1 MKNFTNKIVLLPFIL
16 MVGLI
21 LIQCGSSNRLREYEF
36 RNKTAAARM
45 ATPPRA
51 QVFSESF
58 FNPGGGGIV
67 STALN
72 IGTSIVKGVE
82 AAKAQKR
89 LNAAMDQVDVPE
101 HIRRQTLKRC
111 SEYLHFQPINSTS
124 DADFLYLMKIKKY
137 GIEADSWDSSVFFK
151 IDVRIRLIDN
161 SKNIEVWKRTVKER
175 QLISGEVFGLGDAAG
190 NVINAVAL
198 SQLTE
203 EEMIVGFTH
212 LAEYVADRIAERI
225 QDDYIKAKSKED

>member
-1 MKNFTNKIVLLPFIL
+1 MKNLIKKISLLSLFL
-16 MVGLI
+16 VVGLT

-36 RNKTAAARM
+36 RSKTAAARM
-45 ATPPRA
+45 AAPPRA

-58 FNPGGGGIV
+58 FNPGSGNIV
-67 STALN
+67 SAAIN

-137 GIEADSWDSSVFFK
+137 GIEADSWDSSVYFK
-151 IDVRIRLIDN
+151 IDVRIKLIDN
-161 SKNIEVWKRTVKER
+161 KKNIEVWKRTVKER
-175 QLISGEVFGLGDAAG
+175 QLISGEVFGLGDASG

-198 SQLTE
+198 SQLSE
-203 EEMIVGFTH
+203 EEMIVGFSH

-225 QDDYIKAKSKED
+225 QDDYIKAHSKE

>member
-1 MKNFTNKIVLLPFIL
+1 MENQTKKIILLLLIFIF
-16 MVGLI
+16 GLT

-36 RNKTAAARM
+36 KNTTAAARM

-51 QVFSESF
+51 QIFSDSF
-58 FNPGGGGIV
+58 YNPDKGDIV
-67 STALN
+67 STAIN

-111 SEYLHFQPINSTS
+111 SEYMHFKAIQKTA
-124 DADFLYLMKIKKY
+124 DADFVYWMKIKKY
-137 GIEADSWDSSVFFK
+137 GIEAKSWDSSVYFK
-151 IDVRIRLIDN
+151 IDVRVRLIDN
-161 SKNIEVWKRTVKER
+161 KNNIEVWKKTVREK
-175 QLISGEVFGLGDAAG
+175 QPISGEVFGLSDAVGD
-190 NVINAVAL
+190 VINAVAL

-203 EEMIVGFTH
+203 EEMIVGFSY
-212 LAEYVADRIAERI
+212 LSDFVADRIAERI
-225 QDDYIKAKSKED
+225 QDDYIKAHSK